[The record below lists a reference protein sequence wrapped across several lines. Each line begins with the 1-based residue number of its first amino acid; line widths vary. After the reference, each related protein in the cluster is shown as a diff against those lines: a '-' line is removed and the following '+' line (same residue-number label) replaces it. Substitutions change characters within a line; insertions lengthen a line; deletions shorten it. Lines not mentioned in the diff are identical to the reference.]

1 MSQGGNWWS
10 KALKPVKVS
19 TQLTRHRRGTEASQS
34 TAGVMSRQQIEAFP
48 VVWFIRF
55 RKVCLASNISR
66 SLGHARRGT
75 DFRTSELSDV
85 G

>member
-34 TAGVMSRQQIEAFP
+34 TAGVMSRQQMGSLP
-48 VVWFIRF
+48 WGWFIRF
-55 RKVCLASNISR
+55 RKVCLAWNISR
-66 SLGHARRGT
+66 SLGHAHRGT
-75 DFRTSELSDV
+75 DFRASEV
-85 G
+85 